1 MKTRTGILI
10 AGAALVCGALLGYF
24 VRPAA
29 SERPSE
35 AVTERPARKTTR
47 ATGHDETVA
56 RLRARIQKLERE
68 LAAKNAPAAPQE
80 AVQPAPAE
88 TPPDG
93 GARGERRGP
102 PSPEEMRAHMEE
114 IRKTDPVRYT
124 WMTNHSARVR
134 TRQLA
139 RAQGKLDILA
149 SVDTTRLSTQQK
161 RVHEQYQDLIARQ
174 EDLRTVAFAPLDDTS
189 VTDEQRAAAHTEMRE
204 VGQQLHNLAHQE
216 RETLLDQTARAFGI
230 TGDAAQ
236 DLVETVKAVYQA
248 TEAWGGRG
256 PDPGGP
262 GGPPPR

>member
-10 AGAALVCGALLGYF
+10 AGAALVCGALLGYL

-35 AVTERPARKTTR
+35 TPVEQRPTRKAAR
-47 ATGHDETVA
+47 AAGHDETVA

-68 LAAKNAPAAPQE
+68 RAEKSAPAAPQE

-93 GARGERRGP
+93 DARRGP

-114 IRKTDPVRYT
+114 IRKSDPARYT
-124 WMTNHSARVR
+124 WMTNHSARIR
-134 TRQLA
+134 TRQLT

-149 SVDTTRLSTQQK
+149 SVDTTRLSPRQK

-174 EDLRTVAFAPLDDTS
+174 EDLRTVAFAPLDDAA
-189 VTDEQRAAAHTEMRE
+189 VTDEQRAAAHAEMRE
-204 VGQQLHNLAHQE
+204 VGQRLHNLAHQE
-216 RETLLDQTARAFGI
+216 RETLLDQTARAFGL

-256 PDPGGP
+256 PGPGGP
-262 GGPPPR
+262 GGPPPPR